1 MHFEI
6 IAIKTMCANNV
17 KEYFII
23 LYHSYCSVSFS
34 AQYTMNNTAHLIWV
48 FAIVQFISQELYKS

>member
-1 MHFEI
+1 
-6 IAIKTMCANNV
+6 MCANNV

-34 AQYTMNNTAHLIWV
+34 AQYRMNNTAHLIWV